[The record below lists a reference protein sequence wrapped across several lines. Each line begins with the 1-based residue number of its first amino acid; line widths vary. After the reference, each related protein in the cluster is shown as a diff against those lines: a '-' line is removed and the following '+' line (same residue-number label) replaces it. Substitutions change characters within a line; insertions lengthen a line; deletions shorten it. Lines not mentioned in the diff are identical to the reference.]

1 MGKTTTLTR
10 WLILIYSKILPIKTL
25 SQSQIFDVIKVSII
39 SIKYPYQ
46 LVFYTSYLSIKVR
59 LAIMS
64 DDPKDN
70 SNQNTD
76 QTSKKEVSMTD
87 MTPNDGVLKGKKTD
101 IQNPEL
107 WEFPMNY
114 PLSIIGHEG
123 EHESLLNEIKLI
135 LGSQFPDFDLASIEV
150 KPSRTGRFHSARVNL
165 YLTEADQVNKLYAS
179 LDNAKTVRMVL

>member
-1 MGKTTTLTR
+1 
-10 WLILIYSKILPIKTL
+10 
-25 SQSQIFDVIKVSII
+25 
-39 SIKYPYQ
+39 
-46 LVFYTSYLSIKVR
+46 
-59 LAIMS
+59 MS
-64 DDPKDN
+64 DDSKDN
-70 SNQNTD
+70 VDNSTNNPTSNQPSVKVTD
-76 QTSKKEVSMTD
+76 L
-87 MTPNDGVLKGKKTD
+87 TPNKGVLKGKKTD

-165 YLTEADQVNKLYAS
+165 YLTAADQVNTLYAA
-179 LDNAKTVRMVL
+179 LDNAKTVRIVL

>member
-1 MGKTTTLTR
+1 
-10 WLILIYSKILPIKTL
+10 
-25 SQSQIFDVIKVSII
+25 
-39 SIKYPYQ
+39 
-46 LVFYTSYLSIKVR
+46 
-59 LAIMS
+59 MS
-64 DDPKDN
+64 DDSKDN
-70 SNQNTD
+70 NDNSTNNPTSHQPSVKVTD
-76 QTSKKEVSMTD
+76 L
-87 MTPNDGVLKGKKTD
+87 TPNKGVLKGKKTD

-165 YLTEADQVNKLYAS
+165 YLTAADQVNTLYAA

>member
-1 MGKTTTLTR
+1 
-10 WLILIYSKILPIKTL
+10 
-25 SQSQIFDVIKVSII
+25 
-39 SIKYPYQ
+39 
-46 LVFYTSYLSIKVR
+46 
-59 LAIMS
+59 MS
-64 DDPKDN
+64 DDSKNNNDN
-70 SNQNTD
+70 VDNNINNPTSNQPSVKVTD
-76 QTSKKEVSMTD
+76 L
-87 MTPNDGVLKGKKTD
+87 TPNKGVLKGKKTD

-150 KPSRTGRFHSARVNL
+150 KPSRTGRFHSARGNL
-165 YLTEADQVNKLYAS
+165 YLTAADQVNTLYAA

>member
-1 MGKTTTLTR
+1 
-10 WLILIYSKILPIKTL
+10 
-25 SQSQIFDVIKVSII
+25 
-39 SIKYPYQ
+39 
-46 LVFYTSYLSIKVR
+46 
-59 LAIMS
+59 MS

-70 SNQNTD
+70 SNQNKNNQNANNQNTD